1 MDINHISNTNIKNI
15 IRNFNKNNKNFNKKF
30 NIIIENENTNI
41 KFKIVPI
48 GKNIYEEHCIWFSIN
63 KLEKKLYKIDLRRCS
78 LLSGP
83 EILYILEKIAKKFN
97 LSEIH
102 LNDAS
107 HISIIS
113 LTNKSYSI
121 SLANMYILSDGIS
134 WYNKYGYISKSFNEE
149 KDYNKR
155 IMETPLSEFMKL
167 ILNSRLNYFNR
178 MSIIFFDLVKN
189 EFNRNNLKILLLRR
203 KNNIKKII
211 KEKYGINNRKDITDA
226 ILLESIKI
234 YYKYDEKIEE
244 INSIHRKFIAYI
256 NSLNLHNYIK
266 NSSKISDIINNFR
279 KKLKNKNIRFDDS
292 EIEFIEYI
300 LQRTNNILKYDANL
314 VKVIDSDNNL
324 L

>member
-15 IRNFNKNNKNFNKKF
+15 IKDFNKNNTNF
-30 NIIIENENTNI
+30 NIIIKNENTNI
-41 KFKIVPI
+41 KFTIVPI

-63 KLEKKLYKIDLRRCS
+63 KLEKKLYNIDLRRCS

-83 EILYILEKIAKKFN
+83 EILHILEKIAKKFN

-113 LTNKSYSI
+113 LTNKIYSI
-121 SLANMYILSDGIS
+121 SLANMYILSEGIS

-167 ILNSRLNYFNR
+167 ILLNQKMNLNISNS
-178 MSIIFFDLVKN
+178 FFDLVKN
-189 EFNRNNLKILLLRR
+189 QFNRNNLTIFLLKR
-203 KNNIKKII
+203 KNSIKKII

-292 EIEFIEYI
+292 EIEFIQYI
-300 LQRTNNILKYDANL
+300 LDHFNHILKYDPNL

>member
-15 IRNFNKNNKNFNKKF
+15 IRDFNKNNTKF
-30 NIIIENENTNI
+30 NIIIKNKNKNI
-41 KFKIVPI
+41 DFGIVPI
-48 GKNIYEEHCIWFSIN
+48 GKKNIFEEHCIWFSIN
-63 KLEKKLYKIDLRRCS
+63 KLEKKLYNIFLNRCS

-83 EILYILEKIAKKFN
+83 EILDILEKIAKKFN

-102 LNDAS
+102 LIDAS

-113 LTNKSYSI
+113 LTNKIYSI
-121 SLANMYILSDGIS
+121 SLTNMYILSEGIS

-149 KDYNKR
+149 KDYNKI
-155 IMETPLSEFMKL
+155 IMELPLSEFMKL
-167 ILNSRLNYFNR
+167 ILINQKMNLNISNS
-178 MSIIFFDLVKN
+178 FFDIVKN
-189 EFNRNNLKILLLRR
+189 EFNRNNLKIFLLKR
-203 KNNIKKII
+203 KNSIKKII

>member
-63 KLEKKLYKIDLRRCS
+63 KLEKKLYHIDLRRCS

-83 EILYILEKIAKKFN
+83 EILHILEKIAKKFN
-97 LSEIH
+97 LSTIH

-107 HISIIS
+107 LITIIS

-121 SLANMYILSDGIS
+121 SLRNMYILSDGIS

-155 IMETPLSEFMKL
+155 IMELPLSEFMKL
-167 ILNSRLNYFNR
+167 ILNSRLNNFTLSN
-178 MSIIFFDLVKN
+178 SFFDSVKN
-189 EFNRNNLKILLLRR
+189 EFNRNNLKNLLLRR
-203 KNNIKKII
+203 KNSIKKII

-234 YYKYDEKIEE
+234 YYKYYEKIEE
-244 INSIHRKFIAYI
+244 INSIHRKFLVYI

-266 NSSKISDIINNFR
+266 NTSKISDIINNFR

>member
-1 MDINHISNTNIKNI
+1 MY
-15 IRNFNKNNKNFNKKF
+15 
-30 NIIIENENTNI
+30 EVNI
-41 KFKIVPI
+41 KFT
-48 GKNIYEEHCIWFSIN
+48 S
-63 KLEKKLYKIDLRRCS
+63 KL
-78 LLSGP
+78 
-83 EILYILEKIAKKFN
+83 
-97 LSEIH
+97 
-102 LNDAS
+102 
-107 HISIIS
+107 
-113 LTNKSYSI
+113 
-121 SLANMYILSDGIS
+121 
-134 WYNKYGYISKSFNEE
+134 
-149 KDYNKR
+149 
-155 IMETPLSEFMKL
+155 
-167 ILNSRLNYFNR
+167 FNR

-244 INSIHRKFIAYI
+244 INSIHRKFLVYI

-266 NSSKISDIINNFR
+266 NTSKISDIINNFR